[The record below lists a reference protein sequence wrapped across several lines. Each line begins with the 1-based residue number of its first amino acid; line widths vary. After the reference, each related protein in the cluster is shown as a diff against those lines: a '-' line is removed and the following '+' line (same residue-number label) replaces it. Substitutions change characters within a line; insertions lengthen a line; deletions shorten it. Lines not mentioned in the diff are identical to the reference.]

1 VLIAYAKLKLNL
13 FKIWQHMN
21 LNKTVSTV
29 CLLLPKPQPYLL
41 LTKLTKH
48 NNILVYR
55 VFGLLPSRDRIVDGK
70 N

>member
-1 VLIAYAKLKLNL
+1 
-13 FKIWQHMN
+13 MN

-29 CLLLPKPQPYLL
+29 CLLLPKPQTYLL
-41 LTKLTKH
+41 LTKLTKY

-55 VFGLLPSRDRIVDGK
+55 VFGLLPSRDRIVDRK